1 MALDMKM
8 KKEKINLAQIFK
20 EDGKMQIDVDDI
32 ETNQLELLGFLRC
45 YVKVLEKDIVNEMY
59 EGR

>member
-1 MALDMKM
+1 M